1 MSDRPTHLV
10 IVTHPGQT
18 GLELFSAHY
27 GEDAARI
34 MLTRMERLLA
44 PAGSRAHLI
53 EVPSSEGV
61 ADLGELPPLPLA
73 PKQAAAPAPAS
84 TAQPAPEPK
93 PFRRLSAE
101 QFAEET
107 RLLLEAEANGIVTD
121 TPMPKY
127 DGAFS

>member
-1 MSDRPTHLV
+1 MTDRPAYLV

-27 GEDAARI
+27 GEEAART

-53 EVPSSEGV
+53 EVPPFEGV
-61 ADLGELPPLPLA
+61 ADLGELPPLPAA
-73 PKQAAAPAPAS
+73 PKQAAAPALA
-84 TAQPAPEPK
+84 AQPALEEKPK

-107 RLLLEAEANGIVTD
+107 RAMLEADANGIVTD